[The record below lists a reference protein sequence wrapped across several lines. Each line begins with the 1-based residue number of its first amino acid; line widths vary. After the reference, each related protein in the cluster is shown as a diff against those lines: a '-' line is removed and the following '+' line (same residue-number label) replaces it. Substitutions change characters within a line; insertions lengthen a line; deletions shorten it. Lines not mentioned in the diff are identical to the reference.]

1 MANSLR
7 CFIGK
12 TKSKEVRQKLCRMS
26 HYCDI
31 LANVQVWRR
40 RGDAAGGRSN
50 CCGLGGAIRFDCKGA
65 KRTFWEDT
73 PTVYLGC
80 GDDIYTQWVFAFS
93 KHTQLHPSLHCL
105 WLCGWSK
112 KNEHDEKIMHRIHFF
127 IPKWAYPSFC
137 CFIDLSIYLKVWSTE
152 TEEEKKRRGR
162 ERMREREQESSIC
175 WFTTQI
181 TTSTKSWARQIQ
193 ELGDSPTFAHRCRHS
208 RHIFCC
214 IAQAISSYLD
224 WQTAVGTWTHIRG
237 CMSGNS
243 ITCQI
248 PMLDSHLP
256 FGFSTDMSSPPT

>member
-1 MANSLR
+1 MFHWQNKIKRSQT
-7 CFIGK
+7 K
-12 TKSKEVRQKLCRMS
+12 TLSYVPLLWHSSKRAGME
-26 HYCDI
+26 
-31 LANVQVWRR
+31 AEGR
-40 RGDAAGGRSN
+40 RGRRTVKLLRPGRCDKIWLQRCKEN
-50 CCGLGGAIRFDCKGA
+50 VLGR
-65 KRTFWEDT
+65 
-73 PTVYLGC
+73 
-80 GDDIYTQWVFAFS
+80 
-93 KHTQLHPSLHCL
+93 HTYCLPWLWWWYLHPVSVCIFKTYSTTPITALPL
-105 WLCGWSK
+105 AMWLIQ

-208 RHIFCC
+208 RHIFRC